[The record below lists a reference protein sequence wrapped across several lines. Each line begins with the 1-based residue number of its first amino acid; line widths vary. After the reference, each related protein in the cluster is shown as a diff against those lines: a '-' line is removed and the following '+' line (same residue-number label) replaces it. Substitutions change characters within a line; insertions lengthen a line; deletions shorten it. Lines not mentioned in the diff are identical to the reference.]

1 MEDQQPGI
9 KDSAEKA
16 PRAGCLRILG
26 FTAAALLVIILII
39 AGWVKYNIY
48 ASTFTPTELSTQ
60 ERKTLDSKLALLE
73 ESAQRDTRTG
83 KIKHRDSA
91 GALRPEKYTEE
102 GARRDISL
110 TEKELNAMIASTPD
124 VAERVAIDLSD
135 DLLSLKLVVPMD
147 EEIIFLGGKTLRLHV
162 GIILSYKNSEPV
174 IAIKGV
180 SLGGIPLP
188 NAWLGHIK
196 EKNLVEEFGSEGGF
210 WKLFAEG
217 IKNIQV
223 KEGHILIS
231 LNE

>member
-1 MEDQQPGI
+1 MEDQQTDL
-9 KDSAEKA
+9 KDSPDKK
-16 PRAGCLRILG
+16 PQSGCLRLLG
-26 FTAAALLVIILII
+26 FTAVALFVIVLII

-48 ASTFTPTELSTQ
+48 ASTFTPTQLNTT

-73 ESAQRDTRTG
+73 KSAQRDPQIG
-83 KIKHRDSA
+83 KMKHGSSS
-91 GALRPEKYTEE
+91 GAMQPERYNEE
-102 GARRDISL
+102 GARRTISL
-110 TEKELNAMIASTPD
+110 TEKELNAMIANTPD

-147 EEIIFLGGKTLRLHV
+147 EEIIFIGGKTLRLHV
-162 GIILSYKNSEPV
+162 GIILSYKNNKPV

-180 SLGGIPLP
+180 SLGGIPIP

-196 EKNLVEEFGSEGGF
+196 EKNLVEEFGTEGGF
-210 WKLFAEG
+210 WNLFAEG
-217 IKNIQV
+217 IKDIQV